1 MKYESTNMPSTS
13 HNAPLSII
21 GKQTEGQSSSTIKD
35 MAMRA
40 FLSLGEKHYTTI
52 ADIGAGRGELTERLV
67 PYADKILMLDDYEAL
82 NRPKNAEFVKVDLND
97 FWALP
102 DNSVDFAFSLE
113 VIEHIENPRHFI
125 REIKRIIKPNGY
137 GFVSTPNNLNLFSR
151 LNFLIKKEHRF
162 FKDFSYPAHISV
174 LTTVDFR
181 RILTENGLEFVDFY
195 YNYADTMPITE
206 FLLRFK
212 SSAFSSTVG
221 VLFRKNQA

>member
-1 MKYESTNMPSTS
+1 MN
-13 HNAPLSII
+13 II

-40 FLSLGEKHYTTI
+40 FSSLGEKHFKTV

-67 PYADKILMLDDYEAL
+67 PFAEKILMLDDYEEV
-82 NRPKNAEFVKVDLND
+82 NRPKNADFVKVDLND

-102 DNSVDFAFSLE
+102 DNSVDLAFSLE
-113 VIEHIENPRHFI
+113 VIEHIENPRHFM

-151 LNFLIKKEHRF
+151 LNFFIKKEHRF

-181 RILTENGLEFVDFY
+181 RILAENGLEFVDFY

-206 FLLRFK
+206 WSLRFK
-212 SSAFSSTVG
+212 NPSLSSTVG
-221 VLFRKNQA
+221 VLFRKKGVV

>member
-1 MKYESTNMPSTS
+1 ME
-13 HNAPLSII
+13 II

-40 FLSLGEKHYTTI
+40 FLSLEYSQYKTI

-67 PYADKILMLDDYEAL
+67 PYADKILMLDDYEEL
-82 NRPKNAEFVKVDLND
+82 NRPQNADFVKVDLND

-113 VIEHIENPRHFI
+113 VIEHIENPRHFM

-151 LNFLIKKEHRF
+151 LNFLLKKEHRF

-174 LTTVDFR
+174 LTTIDFR
-181 RILTENGLEFVDFY
+181 RILNENGLEFISFY

-206 FLLRFK
+206 LPLRFK
-212 SSAFSSTVG
+212 SKSLSSTVG
-221 VLFRKNQA
+221 VLFRKKIA